1 MPAQDEIAS
10 PLFTRGSHALGGRRA
25 VTLTILLSIF
35 AINFMDRQIVAILI
49 EPIKLDLTLSDSEI
63 GLLYGFAFAVLY
75 VSVGIPIARL
85 ADRRDRA
92 RIIVWSLVLFSM
104 MTTVC
109 GSAMS
114 YWQLLLARVGV
125 AIGEGGTNPPSH
137 SMIADLYP
145 VNRRSTAM
153 AIFSLGPNIGILFG
167 FLIGGWVAQLWGWR
181 SAFLVA
187 GLCGLLL
194 AALSFRFLHE
204 PKRGW
209 ADGTDVGEQP
219 PVRVVLQSLLR
230 PTAIRHL
237 LAGAAVYSTAGY
249 AVVGWLPSF
258 LIRSHG
264 FSIGTAGTILALV
277 LGLVGGFGT
286 FLGGLLADHLGARNS
301 TWRLRSVAI
310 ALVVMSFFWTAVFL
324 TTNPVA
330 LLILLVL
337 PGGLIGYYLGPTF
350 AMMQSLVGPSMR
362 ATAAAF
368 LLLVINLVGLGLGPV
383 AVGALS
389 DALIAY
395 FGADAL
401 RMALLVVPPLC
412 IWAAYHFNTAASTI
426 GREML
431 KL

>member
-10 PLFTRGSHALGGRRA
+10 PASTSASRRA

-35 AINFMDRQIVAILI
+35 AINFMDRQIVAILV
-49 EPIKLDLTLSDSEI
+49 EPIKHDLMLSNSEV

-75 VSVGIPIARL
+75 VTVGIPIARL
-85 ADRRDRA
+85 ADRLDRA
-92 RIIVWSLVLFSM
+92 GIIVPSLVLFSV
-104 MTTVC
+104 MTAVC
-109 GSAMS
+109 GLAMS
-114 YWQLLLARVGV
+114 YWQLLVARIGV

-145 VNRRSTAM
+145 VSRRSTAM

-187 GLCGLLL
+187 GLGGLLL
-194 AALSFRFLHE
+194 AALSSRFLHE

-219 PVRVVLQSLLR
+219 PVRAVLQSLIR
-230 PTAIRHL
+230 PTSLRHL

-249 AVVGWLPSF
+249 AVVGWLPSL
-258 LIRSHG
+258 LIRRHG
-264 FSIGTAGTILALV
+264 FSTGTAGTVLALV

-301 TWRLRSVAI
+301 TWRLRTVAI

-324 TTNPVA
+324 TTNSVT
-330 LLILLVL
+330 LLIFLVL

-350 AMMQSLVGPSMR
+350 AMMQSLVDPSMR
-362 ATAAAF
+362 ATAAAL
-368 LLLVINLVGLGLGPV
+368 LLLVINLVGLGLGPL

-389 DALIAY
+389 DALMPY
-395 FGADAL
+395 FGANSL
-401 RMALLVVPPLC
+401 RMALLIVPPLC
-412 IWAAYHFNTAASTI
+412 IWAAYHFNTAASMI
-426 GREML
+426 AL
-431 KL
+431 DHNSD